1 MRRITL
7 LLALPIVLVGC
18 QSMGP
23 EPGEGRSIYSGN
35 HSVLYRARQQ
45 DGSLAQALQLAGMA
59 YQAGDLDQA
68 LFQYLRALEIE
79 PKQYSALVWV
89 GRIHRE
95 RGNIQ
100 LAELAFD
107 EALRKAPSDLDAL
120 AEMGMLQLAK
130 RDQDQARKLLSS
142 AVLLDQQRLG
152 GSPLTEL
159 PPVDALKV
167 DRQSPVRLYNALGV
181 LADLNNDFP
190 LAERYYRLAMQIEPR
205 SVLVQNSLGYSY
217 YMAGHWQ
224 EAERVFSRAL
234 DRNTAYA
241 PLWRNYGLLMA
252 RTQRYEEALSAFEQI
267 GSRAQASN
275 DVGYICLV
283 EGKLDEAEQFFRS
296 ALEQSPSHYATAWD
310 NLERVRQLRKIRQL
324 GLERAQTDVIAAVDA
339 VDAEVKVFTAP

>member
-1 MRRITL
+1 MSRIAL
-7 LLALPIVLVGC
+7 LLVIAAVLAGC

-45 DGSLAQALQLAGMA
+45 AGSLEQALQLADMA
-59 YQAGDLDQA
+59 YRAGDLDQA
-68 LFQYLRALEIE
+68 LFQYLRALELE
-79 PKQYSALVWV
+79 PERFEALVWV

-100 LAELAFD
+100 LAEMAFD
-107 EALRKAPSDLDAL
+107 EVLRKAPDDLDAL
-120 AEMGMLQLAK
+120 AEMGMLQLA
-130 RDQDQARKLLSS
+130 RREQERARELLER
-142 AVLLDQQRLG
+142 AVLLDQQRLAG
-152 GSPLTEL
+152 VPLNAL
-159 PPVDALKV
+159 PAVAALKV
-167 DRQSPVRLYNALGV
+167 DRQSPLRLYNALGI

-190 LAERYYRLAMQIEPR
+190 LAERYYRLALQIEPR
-205 SVLVQNSLGYSY
+205 SLLVQNSLGYSY

-224 EAERVFSRAL
+224 EAERVFRRAL
-234 DRNTAYA
+234 DRDGGYA

-252 RTQRYEEALSAFEQI
+252 RTQRYEAALSAFEQI

-296 ALEQSPSHYATAWD
+296 AMEQSPSHYATAWD
-310 NLERVRQLRKIRQL
+310 NLERVRQLRKVRQL
-324 GLERAQTDVIAAVDA
+324 GLGQVPPEAVAAA
-339 VDAEVKVFTAP
+339 SAEVRTFAVP